1 MITRIYKKSD
11 IDSNSSGRAWVLYG
25 PRRAGKTCLIETL
38 LKNFPGKI
46 FKCVGEDAVI
56 RELLESDSVVR
67 IQDYFGSYDI
77 VFIDEAQKI
86 DRIGQGLK
94 LLVDHCKNTRVI
106 VTGSSSFMLAQK
118 VGEPLTGRKRT
129 SILYPLSILELRDAW
144 GGAELLRHLENLL
157 IYGMYPDVVCA
168 ESVEA
173 RKRELIEIRNAY
185 LLKDVLELDSIR
197 NSKAL
202 SQLLTLLAFQIGNEV
217 SMSELGQQVGMNK
230 KTVERYL
237 DILEKAFVI
246 RRVNGFSR
254 NLRKEISKSP
264 RFYFYDNGVRN
275 AVINNF
281 APIKLRNDVGQL
293 WENFMVME
301 RLKFDEYTE
310 RWASIYFW
318 RTYDQQEIDFIEE
331 KDGVLSAYEFEW
343 SQTQSKV
350 PTAWAKAYPQ
360 ARFETIHRGNFL
372 QFVTEEGKEAQ
383 VSRV

>member
-1 MITRIYKKSD
+1 MIPRIYNNTA
-11 IDSNSSGRAWVLYG
+11 IDSILPGRAWVLYG
-25 PRRAGKTCLIETL
+25 PRRAGKTCLIEIL
-38 LKNFPGKI
+38 LKGFSGKI
-46 FKCVGEDAVI
+46 FKGVGEDTIV
-56 RELLESDSVVR
+56 RDLLESDSVTR
-67 IQDYFGSYDI
+67 IQDYFGGYDL

-86 DRIGQGLK
+86 DQVGQGLK

-106 VTGSSSFMLAQK
+106 ATGSSSFMLAQK
-118 VGEPLTGRKRT
+118 LGEPLTGRKRT
-129 SILYPLSILELRDAW
+129 SILFPLSILELRKAW
-144 GGAELLRHLENLL
+144 GGAELLKHLEGLL
-157 IYGMYPDVVCA
+157 IFGMYPDVVCA
-168 ESVEA
+168 ESVQA
-173 RKRELIEIRNAY
+173 RKRALLEIRNAY

-217 SMSELGQQVGMNK
+217 SMTELGQQVGMNK

-246 RRVNGFSR
+246 KRMNGFSR

-281 APIKLRNDVGQL
+281 APLELRNDVGQL

-310 RWASIYFW
+310 RWASTYFW
-318 RTYDQQEIDFIEE
+318 RTYDQQEIDYIEE
-331 KDGVLSAYEFEW
+331 KDGVLSAYEFKW
-343 SQTQSKV
+343 SQTQSKT
-350 PTAWAKAYPQ
+350 PTAWAKGYSEAS
-360 ARFETIHRGNFL
+360 FETIHRGNFL
-372 QFVTEEGKEAQ
+372 PFVSCE
-383 VSRV
+383 